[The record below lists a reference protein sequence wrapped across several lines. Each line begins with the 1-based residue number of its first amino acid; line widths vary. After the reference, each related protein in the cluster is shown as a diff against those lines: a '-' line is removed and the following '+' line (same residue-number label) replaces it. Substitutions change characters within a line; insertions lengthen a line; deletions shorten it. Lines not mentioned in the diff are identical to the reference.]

1 MKRSASSSGS
11 TANCE
16 HGSDSCKRR
25 TLPPPYGP
33 LEWTLAFVNPNRLL
47 DNRLQSVLD
56 ECADDALN
64 PDSPDQIMQFF
75 TRDGDWAAKWPLSM
89 LSKRSDLFNGIRGI
103 PSCKEFQE
111 GKILVDGNVD
121 EVKVFVRF
129 LISGRVC
136 KPNPN
141 VSCKVLW
148 NLAEMYQVEGMQDWL
163 AKRAVFPSNIV
174 AAASFA
180 FSVKESS
187 RGDIFQS
194 CRRVIESSN
203 SDDFHGFLAPQI
215 VEGVC
220 CKALTLLIRQWQDH
234 KNSLPRE
241 KRSVQALMLIDK
253 WLECNKEKQQDALS
267 MLSLVNFGIIS
278 HAERVSFVAK
288 HAFGAYSLMVE
299 IIPEKK
305 TKILE
310 DVNPFDDSIYLLGI
324 IARMCGCM
332 TTEISVE
339 IEKEIGGST
348 RMFLFGNAGIP
359 VAALGILPHSVLRV
373 EW

>member
-33 LEWTLAFVNPNRLL
+33 LEWTLAFVDPNRFHEVAVQSML
-47 DNRLQSVLD
+47 DGY
-56 ECADDALN
+56 ADDALE

-75 TRDGDWAAKWPLSM
+75 TRGGDWAAKCPLSM
-89 LSKRSDLFNGIRGI
+89 LSRRSALFDGIRRM

-121 EVKVFVRF
+121 EIKAFVRF

-136 KPNPN
+136 DGNPY

-148 NLAEMYQVEGMQDWL
+148 NLAEMYQVKGVQDWL
-163 AKRAVFPSNIV
+163 AKRAVLPGNIV

-180 FSVKESS
+180 FSVEQSS
-187 RGDIFQS
+187 GNDIFES

-203 SDDFHGFLAPQI
+203 FDDFHGFLAPQI
-215 VEGVC
+215 VGGVC
-220 CKALTLLIRQWQDH
+220 CKALTLLIRHWQIH
-234 KNSLPRE
+234 KNSLPPKE
-241 KRSVQALMLIDK
+241 RSMQALMLIDK

-267 MLSLVNFGIIS
+267 MLSLVDFGIIS
-278 HAERVSFVAK
+278 HAERVSFVSK
-288 HAFGAYSLMVE
+288 HAFGTYSITVE
-299 IIPEKK
+299 IIPEEK
-305 TKILE
+305 TKTLE
-310 DVNPFDDSIYLLGI
+310 HVDPFDDSICLLGT
-324 IARMCGCM
+324 IARMCGRM
-332 TTEISVE
+332 STEFSVE
-339 IEKEIGGST
+339 IEQDIGGPKWMWFS
-348 RMFLFGNAGIP
+348 GCAGIP
-359 VAALGILPHSVLRV
+359 VAAYGILPHSVLRV